1 MNLDIPPPLGKTGY
15 ASEESGLKNSVFRL
29 PLHVPFRI
37 FVRSKRQIMIVC
49 IAEKPSV
56 ARDIAEVLGA
66 RNRKEGYIEGNGYQV
81 TWTFGHLC
89 TLKEPHEYTPS
100 WKTWSLGSLPMIPP
114 RFGIKL
120 INDPGIEKQF
130 HIIESLMSKADLI
143 INCGDAGQEGEL
155 IQRWVMQKAGAKCPV
170 KRLWISSLTEEAIR
184 DGFAHL
190 KDQSEFQPLYEA
202 GLSRAIG
209 DWTLGMNATRLYTLK
224 YGQNKQVLSIGRV
237 QTPTLALIVKRQ
249 QEIEHFVPKQYWELK
264 TVYRD
269 TVFSAIV
276 RKSDEELAE
285 EAEKE
290 KENPAKKKAQP
301 VENRGIPPITDEQT
315 GRELLERIRQVP
327 FEVTDISTKKGTEAP
342 PRLFD
347 LTSLQVEC
355 NKKFSYSADMTLQL
369 IQSLYEK
376 KVATYPRVDTTFLS
390 DDIYPKCPNILAGLK
405 DYAAYTA
412 PLAGAPLIKSK
423 KVFDNTKVT
432 DHHAIIPTGVQ
443 PQGLTDMEKRV
454 FDLIAR
460 RFIAVFYPDCKF
472 STTTVLGEADK
483 IEFKVTG
490 KQILDPGW
498 RVIFAKDQ
506 QDEAK
511 ENTEEERT
519 LPVFHKG
526 ESGPH
531 EPMLNEKWTQPP
543 RPYTEATL
551 LRAME
556 TAGKLVDNDEL
567 RDAMK
572 ENGIGRPST
581 RAAIIETLF
590 KRHYIRKERKNLIA
604 TPTGVELIQ
613 LIHEELLKSAELTGI
628 WEKKLREIER
638 KSYDA
643 GTFLTELKQM
653 VTEIVYSVLRDN
665 SNRRVTVVEDQPA
678 PTPKAK
684 ETTEAPKKRTR
695 KSTPKAASKTT
706 PETGTTPKPKEEPA
720 TPALPEG
727 DAIIGC
733 RCPLCGKGT
742 ILKGKTAY
750 GCSEWKNGCTF
761 RKPF

>member
-1 MNLDIPPPLGKTGY
+1 
-15 ASEESGLKNSVFRL
+15 
-29 PLHVPFRI
+29 
-37 FVRSKRQIMIVC
+37 MIVC

-56 ARDIAEVLGA
+56 AHDIAEVLGA
-66 RNRKEGYIEGNGYQV
+66 KVRKEGYFEGNGYQV

-100 WKTWSLGSLPMIPP
+100 WKSWSLGSLPMIPP

-120 INDPGIEKQF
+120 IDDPGIEKQF
-130 HIIESLMSKADLI
+130 HIIERLMGQAEMI

-184 DGFAHL
+184 EGFAHL
-190 KDQSEFQPLYEA
+190 KDQQEFQPLYEA

-237 QTPTLALIVKRQ
+237 QTPTLALIVNRQ
-249 QEIEHFVPKQYWELK
+249 KEIENFVPKQYWELK
-264 TVYRD
+264 TLYRD
-269 TVFSAIV
+269 TLFSAIV

-285 EAEKE
+285 EAAQE
-290 KENPAKKKAQP
+290 KENPAARKKAAP
-301 VENRGIPPITDEQT
+301 KEDANRGIPPITDRKT
-315 GRELLERIRQVP
+315 GEELLQRIQNAP
-327 FEVTDISTKKGTEAP
+327 FTITDITAKKGTEAP

-355 NKKFSYSADMTLQL
+355 NKKFSYSADMTLQF

-390 DDIYPKCPNILAGLK
+390 DDIYPKCPKILEGIK
-405 DYAAYTA
+405 DYARFTA
-412 PLAGAPLIKSK
+412 PLAGKQLLKSK
-423 KVFDNTKVT
+423 KVFDNSKVT

-472 STTTVLGEADK
+472 STTTVTGEADS
-483 IEFKVTG
+483 IEFKVSG

-498 RVIFAKDQ
+498 RVIFAKD
-506 QDEAK
+506 
-511 ENTEEERT
+511 TEEESKEGEEESV
-519 LPVFHKG
+519 LPAFSKG

-531 EPMLNEKWTQPP
+531 QPQLNEKWTQPP

-567 RDAMK
+567 RDALK

-613 LIHEELLKSAELTGI
+613 LIREELLKSAELTGI

-638 KSYDA
+638 RNYDA
-643 GTFLTELKQM
+643 ATFLSELKQM
-653 VTEIVYSVLRDN
+653 VTDIVYTVLRDN
-665 SNRRVTVVEDQPA
+665 SNRRVTVMPEEPKAPAAKPAAREKKTEKKTTARKKKDAPSPA
-678 PTPKAK
+678 PAN
-684 ETTEAPKKRTR
+684 
-695 KSTPKAASKTT
+695 S
-706 PETGTTPKPKEEPA
+706 
-720 TPALPEG
+720 LPEG
-727 DAIIGC
+727 DAIVGQP
-733 RCPLCGKGT
+733 CPLCGKGT

-761 RKPF
+761 RKPFDPAPESQA

>member
-1 MNLDIPPPLGKTGY
+1 
-15 ASEESGLKNSVFRL
+15 
-29 PLHVPFRI
+29 
-37 FVRSKRQIMIVC
+37 MIVC

-100 WKTWSLGSLPMIPP
+100 WKAWSLSSLPMIPP

-130 HIIESLMSKADLI
+130 HIIEGLMQQADEI

-155 IQRWVMQKAGAKCPV
+155 IQRWVMQKAGAHCPV

-184 DGFAHL
+184 EGFASL

-209 DWTLGMNATRLYTLK
+209 DWVLGMNATRLYTLK
-224 YGQNKQVLSIGRV
+224 YGQNRQVLSIGRV

-249 QEIEHFVPKQYWELK
+249 QEIENFKPEPYWELK
-264 TVYRD
+264 TVYRETTFNSTKGKFSSKEEGEKFLE
-269 TVFSAIV
+269 TV
-276 RKSDEELAE
+276 KNSDF
-285 EAEKE
+285 
-290 KENPAKKKAQP
+290 
-301 VENRGIPPITDEQT
+301 T
-315 GRELLERIRQVP
+315 
-327 FEVTDISTKKGTEAP
+327 VTDVSAKKGTEAP

-405 DYAAYTA
+405 DYAGFTA
-412 PLAGAPLIKSK
+412 PLAGKKLLKSK
-423 KVFDNTKVT
+423 KVFDNSKVT

-472 STTTVLGEADK
+472 STTTVLGEVDK
-483 IEFKVTG
+483 VEFKATG
-490 KQILDPGW
+490 KQILEPGW
-498 RVIFAKDQ
+498 RVIFAKEQ
-506 QDEAK
+506 QEETK
-511 ENTEEERT
+511 ENEEERV
-519 LPVFHKG
+519 LPLFTIG

-531 EPMLNEKWTQPP
+531 TPDLTEKWTQPP
-543 RPYTEATL
+543 KPYTEATL

-567 RDAMK
+567 RDALK

-638 KSYDA
+638 RSYDA
-643 GTFLTELKQM
+643 ATFLTELKQM

-665 SNRRVTVVEDQPA
+665 TNRRVTIMPED
-678 PTPKAK
+678 
-684 ETTEAPKKRTR
+684 APKKGTPQAKTKKNSSSKTKSSDTENDASPAKPKRTR
-695 KSTPKAASKTT
+695 KASGNTDKEKTPQA
-706 PETGTTPKPKEEPA
+706 ETLFSVSA
-720 TPALPEG
+720 EG
-727 DAIIGC
+727 NEIKGDEIIGTL
-733 RCPLCGKGT
+733 CPLCGKGH
-742 ILKGKTAY
+742 IIKGKTSY